1 MITKSNKKIHHL
13 CTLEKGES
21 FHIPS
26 SKLHGTVITHGAMGV
41 RVVLD
46 GVVHYKADGKIVRHN
61 GEIQI
66 IGNQTEVLKYE
77 DNNSSKRLEAI
88 TKMDNTD
95 IDDSGATQSSD
106 VQVRLR

>member
-1 MITKSNKKIHHL
+1 
-13 CTLEKGES
+13 
-21 FHIPS
+21 
-26 SKLHGTVITHGAMGV
+26 MGV